1 MAMSELDSFVIKFKN
16 LLSSGRTASLLI
28 KAVAGKAE
36 VKLEVKLGDALVQPP
51 LHEHYHQRSRN
62 GPAWHGV
69 DLGELRKE
77 KH

>member
-51 LHEHYHQRSRN
+51 LHEHHHQRSRN
-62 GPAWHGV
+62 GPA
-69 DLGELRKE
+69 RQRR
-77 KH
+77 

>member
-1 MAMSELDSFVIKFKN
+1 MSELDSFVNKFKN

-36 VKLEVKLGDALVQPP
+36 VKLEVKLGDAQSNL
-51 LHEHYHQRSRN
+51 LYMNITIR
-62 GPAWHGV
+62 GPGMDRHGSGV